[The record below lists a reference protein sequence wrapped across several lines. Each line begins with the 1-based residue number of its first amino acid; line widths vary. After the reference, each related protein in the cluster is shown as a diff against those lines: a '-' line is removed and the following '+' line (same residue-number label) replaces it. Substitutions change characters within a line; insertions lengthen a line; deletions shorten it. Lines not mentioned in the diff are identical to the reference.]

1 LVAEQNLDPT
11 TGTSPLIQYEVP
23 LALLAANATPGK
35 RWEVG
40 VRSHGDLHTDLEG
53 EILGFQ
59 NVQTPYAPF

>member
-11 TGTSPLIQYEVP
+11 TGTSPLIQDEVP

-35 RWEVG
+35 PWKLGARG
-40 VRSHGDLHTDLEG
+40 HGDFHTDLEG

-59 NVQTPYAPF
+59 NVPTPNAPF